1 MSKIDEGIKDST
13 ADIEM
18 GFKDYK
24 DKDRQGLLRLEVW
37 D

>member
-24 DKDRQGLLRLEVW
+24 DKDKDQKCGT
-37 D
+37 DKD